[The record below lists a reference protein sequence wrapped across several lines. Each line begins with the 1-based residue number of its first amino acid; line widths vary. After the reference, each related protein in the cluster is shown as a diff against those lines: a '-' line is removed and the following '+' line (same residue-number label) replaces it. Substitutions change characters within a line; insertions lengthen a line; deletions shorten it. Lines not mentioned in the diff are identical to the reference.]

1 MTGEELRVGFF
12 TEDAHYITAETTVE
26 ADPEDLEDL
35 DSGHED
41 RHGRGMVFDYSDARQ
56 VLDGEIDER
65 EVKEEIRENFPHA
78 LAYLNGELQEYLEE
92 NWGDNGILIGENWP
106 EQVEQRL
113 DSGEYDLS
121 DFDLDE
127 SKVAVTYGEDP
138 DDVRWSYMQ
147 DTRWERHDGPI
158 PERPV

>member
-1 MTGEELRVGFF
+1 
-12 TEDAHYITAETTVE
+12 
-26 ADPEDLEDL
+26 
-35 DSGHED
+35 
-41 RHGRGMVFDYSDARQ
+41 MVFDYSDARQ

-127 SKVAVTYGEDP
+127 AKVAVTYGEDP

-147 DTRWERHDGPI
+147 DTQWERHDGPI